1 MIPLPHFV
9 IALLAM
15 FIVAG
20 GGGVYTGSHFEK
32 IKYEGIIAQMRV
44 DAAAA
49 LDAAKQKAL
58 DKERE
63 NNAIAQQLEIQHN
76 EHQKTIDA
84 ATAENQR
91 LVTELGGLY
100 DRGAPAS
107 DCPGPA
113 PAGTARVAPEPAP
126 GRKLSNDLTQ
136 LLLSEARR
144 ADEAAEYA
152 NTCYQWVQQIRA
164 SNPK

>member
-1 MIPLPHFV
+1 MIPLPHFI
-9 IALLAM
+9 IALLSV

-20 GGGVYTGSHFEK
+20 AGGAYSGSHYEK
-32 IKYEGIIAQMRV
+32 VKYEGIIAQMKV

-63 NNAIAQQLEIQHN
+63 NNAIAQQLEVQHN
-76 EHQKTIDA
+76 EHQKAIDA

-152 NTCYQWVQQIRA
+152 NTCYRWIQELRA
-164 SNPK
+164 GQTK